1 MREAVSAG
9 RADQPAA
16 VPVFRGLPSGHPPA
30 EIPASHRDL
39 AECPPVAALS
49 TVTPGGYPQT
59 SVVWCDF
66 DGRHLQ
72 VNTMRGFAKERNMRR
87 DRRVTLLC
95 YDPRQPLRYL
105 EVRGLVT
112 EMTEDGAAS
121 HLDRL
126 ASKYA
131 GQPVRFFGDAI
142 PASFAGTETPV
153 LCRIQPVHVVALD
166 APGPAPRTGA
176 EAERAAGP
184 VPAGTPPVPPS
195 HADLLTRPVYGVFT
209 TLGHDGQPQS
219 TLVWVDLDR
228 ECALVNTT
236 LERQK
241 GRNLLGN
248 QKVSLLVV
256 GPASTARFIQIR
268 GDAELVTAN
277 AREHLDALARK
288 YTRHPGY
295 YGYIRPEAQRRR
307 ETRVI
312 CRIHPR
318 RITLDAIHVADH

>member
-1 MREAVSAG
+1 MRTS
-9 RADQPAA
+9 
-16 VPVFRGLPSGHPPA
+16 GLLSEHPPA

-39 AECPPVAALS
+39 AECPPVAALT
-49 TVTPGGYPQT
+49 TVTSGGYPQT

-66 DGRHLQ
+66 DGRRLR

-87 DRRVTLLC
+87 DPRVTLLC

-112 EMTEDGAAS
+112 EMTEAGAAG

-131 GQPVRFFGDAI
+131 GQSVCFFGDVI
-142 PASFAGTETPV
+142 PASFAETETPV
-153 LCRIQPVHVVALD
+153 LCLIQPARVVALD
-166 APGPAPRTGA
+166 ATEPAPCDEA
-176 EAERAAGP
+176 EAEHTSDPIPPGVLP
-184 VPAGTPPVPPS
+184 VPSS
-195 HADLLTRPVYGVFT
+195 HANLLIRPVFGVFT
-209 TLGHDGQPQS
+209 TLGYDGQPQS

-236 LERQK
+236 LKRQK
-241 GRNLLGN
+241 GRNLPGN

-256 GPASTARFIQIR
+256 DPGNTSRFIQIR
-268 GDAELVTAN
+268 GDAELVTE
-277 AREHLDALARK
+277 RARK
-288 YTRHPGY
+288 YTSHPGY
-295 YGYIRPEAQRRR
+295 YGYIRPEAQRLR

>member
-1 MREAVSAG
+1 VR
-9 RADQPAA
+9 PI
-16 VPVFRGLPSGHPPA
+16 GLLSDHAPD

-39 AECPPVAALS
+39 AQCPPIAALT
-49 TVTPGGYPQT
+49 TVTSDGYPQT

-66 DGRHLQ
+66 DGQCMR

-87 DRRVTLLC
+87 NPRVTLLC
-95 YDPRQPLRYL
+95 YDPHRPLRYL
-105 EVRGLVT
+105 EVRGMVA
-112 EMTEDGAAS
+112 EMTEAGAAG

-131 GQPVRFFGDAI
+131 GRPVRFFGDAI

-153 LCRIQPVHVVALD
+153 LCRIRPAHVVALD
-166 APGPAPRTGA
+166 ATGPTRPDREERKDTTGPPAP
-176 EAERAAGP
+176 EPPP
-184 VPAGTPPVPPS
+184 VPAS
-195 HADLLTRPVYGVFT
+195 HLDLLTRPICGVFS

-241 GRNLLGN
+241 GRNLLDN
-248 QKVSLLVV
+248 HKVSLLVV
-256 GPASTARFIQIR
+256 DPGNTSRFIQVR
-268 GDAELVTAN
+268 GDAELATKDAH
-277 AREHLDALARK
+277 EHLDALTRK
-288 YTRHPGY
+288 YTNHPAY
-295 YGYIRPEAQRRR
+295 YGYIYPEAQRQH

-318 RITLDAIHVADH
+318 RITLDAIHIADH